1 MNALFFI
8 ILTFF
13 LIVTQTV
20 ILPTFPWFI
29 NCFDLLIIDIL
40 FLSLISSHYSII
52 AAIVV
57 IGCIMDSVSGVPFF
71 YHIFSYLWI
80 YIIVQIVKQL
90 LFQRSIMFILIIS
103 VVSILIQHV
112 LLLFS
117 VFISQGSN
125 TIWEFDFALLIR
137 QVFWGFVFIP
147 PGIWLANILWR
158 NWILLTTFLQN
169 RWLKNSEGRIDRI

>member
-13 LIVTQTV
+13 LIVVQTV
-20 ILPTFPWFI
+20 ILPSFSWFI
-29 NCFDLLIIDIL
+29 YGFDLLIIDVL
-40 FLSLISSHYSII
+40 FLSLVSSHPSII
-52 AAIVV
+52 AAIVI

-90 LFQRSIMFILIIS
+90 FFKRSVMFILIIS
-103 VVSILIQHV
+103 VVAVVIQHM
-112 LLLFS
+112 LLLLS
-117 VFISQGSN
+117 VFVNHG
-125 TIWEFDFALLIR
+125 TDTLLEFNFGLLVK

-147 PGIWLANILWR
+147 PGIWLANIFWR
-158 NWILLTTFLQN
+158 NWILATQFLQN
-169 RWLKNSEGRIDRI
+169 RWFKNREGRIDRI